1 MGLRA
6 AFLNF
11 WSGDRSAAEPPPRP
25 EPGHVQNY
33 HGSIGNLFNIDVGDS
48 GDLGLLLSGP
58 ASEKEA
64 LAPTLID
71 RVPQTTAL
79 LERLIEIE
87 APDRGSSLLVLV
99 PGCVSD
105 LHNALVL
112 RCAKVD
118 FVRATANGDPWL
130 YLKQLEWP
138 EGAVSVDPILK
149 SIGDELALGKSS
161 RRPQIEAQVA
171 ALARNICFSHLIDG
185 PLWEQDEGALLG
197 KWVDYFLS
205 GALRPSPGHL
215 LVSFVCVQYEP
226 ERTAACRKLEAF
238 VGALA
243 ERQLPDGV
251 AVLTT
256 PVLNPILQRHLA
268 QWVSKAATFLEDE
281 LVETELLDL
290 PASVFGANPMPRPF
304 ADVYKAVRE
313 ALARTVRHHRPQFME
328 IRR

>member
-6 AFLNF
+6 ALLNL
-11 WSGDRSAAEPPPRP
+11 WSGNRTAAPPPARP
-25 EPGHVQNY
+25 EAGTVQNY
-33 HGSIGNLFNIDVGDS
+33 HGSIGNLFNIDLGDA
-48 GDLGLLLSGP
+48 GDLGQLLTGP

-71 RVPQTTAL
+71 RVPQTNAL
-79 LERLIEIE
+79 LEQLARIE
-87 APDRGSSLLVLV
+87 APGRGAALLVVV

-112 RCAKVD
+112 RCAKVE
-118 FVRATANGDPWL
+118 FARATANGDPWL

-149 SIGDELALGKSS
+149 SIGDELALPKSY
-161 RRPQIEAQVA
+161 RRAEIEAGVC
-171 ALARNICFSHLIDG
+171 ALGRNICFSHLIDG
-185 PLWEQDEGALLG
+185 PLWEQDEGALLR
-197 KWVDYFLS
+197 KWTDYFLGGS
-205 GALRPSPGHL
+205 LRPSPGHVMVGFL
-215 LVSFVCVQYEP
+215 CVQLEP
-226 ERTAACRKLEAF
+226 ERTAVCRKLEGF
-238 VGALA
+238 IRELGDR
-243 ERQLPDGV
+243 ELPEGV
-251 AVLTT
+251 AALTT
-256 PVLNPILQRHLA
+256 AILNPILQSHLS

-290 PASVFGANPMPRPF
+290 PVNVFGANPVPRPF